1 MAEDPS
7 VVYFQCCRIGTVP
20 KLGMYMHA
28 CFVAL
33 WAKTSDTLCVMWPCL
48 TFQRACLANSVFVN
62 LKGKKKFHFLFSQEA
77 CFLLLFVCVCV
88 CVCVLARCLLFLNL
102 LQYYKARAIW
112 GPPILQGLVNF
123 WRKVGQERNQTNGWH
138 SCILAPE
145 LGAGQ

>member
-33 WAKTSDTLCVMWPCL
+33 WAKTSDTLCVMWPCF

-62 LKGKKKFHFLFSQEA
+62 LKERKSFTFFSAKKLP
-77 CFLLLFVCVCV
+77 CCCYL
-88 CVCVLARCLLFLNL
+88 CVCVLPRCLQFLNL
-102 LQYYKARAIW
+102 LKYYKARAIC
-112 GPPILQGLVNF
+112 GPPVLQGLV
-123 WRKVGQERNQTNGWH
+123 KVGQERNQTNGWH
-138 SCILAPE
+138 SCILALEP
-145 LGAGQ
+145 GAGQ

>member
-33 WAKTSDTLCVMWPCL
+33 WAKTSDTLCVMWPCF

-62 LKGKKKFHFLFSQEA
+62 LKEKKSFTFFSA
-77 CFLLLFVCVCV
+77 KKLPCCCYLCVYVCVCV
-88 CVCVLARCLLFLNL
+88 CVCVCFTTLPAVSKTSCNTIRQEQSGAHPSC
-102 LQYYKARAIW
+102 RASSTF
-112 GPPILQGLVNF
+112 G
-123 WRKVGQERNQTNGWH
+123 ER
-138 SCILAPE
+138 
-145 LGAGQ
+145 